1 MVTMNAKKPGSDK
14 ILETPFTPFRWTP
27 NGVWQVWSLARC
39 DFQYYVLYRR
49 IMLEKHYEPDSTMIV
64 SSDNPSSPASTQHV
78 ALPFSNIKSSFCEPG
93 NLLHPGPSIFER
105 SLAFQE
111 TRSLAPRF
119 SYA

>member
-14 ILETPFTPFRWTP
+14 IPKTPFTPFRWTP

-39 DFQYYVLYRR
+39 DFQYYVLGRR

-64 SSDNPSSPASTQHV
+64 SSDNPSPPASTQHV
-78 ALPFSNIKSSFCEPG
+78 ALPFSNIKSSFCEPS

-105 SLAFQE
+105 SLAFRE
-111 TRSLAPRF
+111 IRSLAPKLL
-119 SYA
+119 YA